1 MSRRVRR
8 PLRTKR
14 LLVSFAADEL
24 VVVRARA
31 AAAHI
36 PLARYIR
43 EVALGYAPKPK
54 RHAVNADAIR
64 VLASLGKPLRDIAAR
79 AEVAGMPAL
88 ERSAREA
95 VDRILATIGGMK

>member
-1 MSRRVRR
+1 MPRVVDR

-14 LLVSFAADEL
+14 LLLSFTPDEL
-24 VVVRARA
+24 AAVRARA

-54 RHAVNADAIR
+54 QHAVNAEAVR
-64 VLASLGKPLRDIAAR
+64 TLAAVGNTLRAVVTR
-79 AEVAGMPAL
+79 TGAGATSAL
-88 ERSAREA
+88 EGDAQEA
-95 VDRILATIGGMK
+95 IARILAIVGELR